1 MAKVPARCRPP
12 SSGQGPSGM
21 RCLQTSLYPAVTTL
35 SWRMSFGSVLLNERG
50 LSAWDGPGSVLDAE
64 DTEGRSL
71 CPAQKELRCHPQNTE
86 KDFRSNPR
94 KEGGIII
101 LHKNE
106 A

>member
-1 MAKVPARCRPP
+1 M
-12 SSGQGPSGM
+12 
-21 RCLQTSLYPAVTTL
+21 TTL

-94 KEGGIII
+94 KEGGVII